1 MSAMA
6 VWTVIIGLGL
16 ATGLIRYSFL
26 GLLQG
31 IAVPERVK
39 TALNFVPVTVLPAIA
54 APMVVYAPRS
64 EDWAEPHRWLAGLAA
79 LAAGIALRN
88 MVAAVVAGMAA
99 FVALRAAGL

>member
-1 MSAMA
+1 MSTSAI
-6 VWTVIIGLGL
+6 WTVILGLGI

-26 GLLQG
+26 GLLQDVS
-31 IAVPERVK
+31 VPERVK

-54 APMVVYAPRS
+54 APMVVHAPLG

-79 LAAGIALRN
+79 LVAGMALRN
-88 MVAAVVAGMAA
+88 MVASVVAGMAA